1 MKAIVHDGY
10 GSPGVVEFM
19 EISEPVAGEGEV
31 LVRVYPAAVNPAD
44 WHIMRGLPYLAR
56 PVFGL
61 ARPRVSVRGTD
72 VAGHVAAAGRARVR
86 RCMSM
91 HLGSAAQ
98 SCMSGVLH
106 RHRGDHWAV

>member
-1 MKAIVHDGY
+1 M
-10 GSPGVVEFM
+10 EFS
-19 EISEPVAGEGEV
+19 EIGEPVAGEGEV
-31 LVRVYPAAVNPAD
+31 LVRVYAAAVNLAD
-44 WHIMRGLPYLAR
+44 WHIMRGLPCLVR

-61 ARPRVSVRGTD
+61 ARPKVTVRGTD
-72 VAGHVAAAGRARVR
+72 VAGYVAAAGRARVR

-98 SCMSGVLH
+98 SCMSGMLH